1 LAYFAALYSPLET
14 LAYLTEGFAS
24 AKAGARRVLEILEEE
39 QQPISDAIDARPL
52 VCSQHVPGASVRFE
66 GVEFRYAA
74 DRSVLTGISFSIP
87 AGETVAIVGE
97 TGIGKSTLMSLLL
110 RFFDPTHG
118 AIFVNGIDIQHVTI
132 ASLRDCIAYMPQ
144 KPFLLPLTVAENI
157 AYGRPDATSEE
168 ILAAAVA
175 AKADEFISQ
184 LPRGYET
191 LIGERGVRLS
201 NGQKQR
207 LSMARALLKRAP
219 ILILDEPTS
228 ALDAA
233 TEASIL
239 DDVSRLFEGRTTFLI
254 THRFSTIKH
263 ATMAIVLENGSIA
276 EIGSPRELLAARG
289 RFYELQQL
297 QFGHPAA

>member
-1 LAYFAALYSPLET
+1 
-14 LAYLTEGFAS
+14 
-24 AKAGARRVLEILEEE
+24 
-39 QQPISDAIDARPL
+39 
-52 VCSQHVPGASVRFE
+52 
-66 GVEFRYAA
+66 
-74 DRSVLTGISFSIP
+74 
-87 AGETVAIVGE
+87 
-97 TGIGKSTLMSLLL
+97 
-110 RFFDPTHG
+110 
-118 AIFVNGIDIQHVTI
+118 
-132 ASLRDCIAYMPQ
+132 MPQ

-157 AYGRPDATSEE
+157 AYGRPDATSQE

-207 LSMARALLKRAP
+207 LSMARALLKQAP

-228 ALDAA
+228 ALDSV

-239 DDVSRLFEGRTTFLI
+239 DDVSRLFKGRTTFLI

-263 ATMAIVLENGSIA
+263 ARMAIVLENGSIA

-289 RFYELQQL
+289 RFYALQQL